1 MVATRFR
8 RVWIGLLLGALLAA
22 ACGTVSAQTVRDVP
36 PDHWAYEAVMELVNR
51 GYIAVEEGFF
61 RGDQPVDRFTLATVV
76 ARLLHEV
83 ERGGVQIQSER
94 DVELIRSVVTEFR
107 EDLVRAFARIDQTD
121 ARVDAAV
128 RDVDVIRDKISEVID
143 ELDAA
148 ERRFAVNL
156 AELDAKTQA
165 ELQAQVLQLQGNLT
179 QLRQLLDQR
188 TQELASGQM
197 VLRDDVVS
205 LNNQLLELIAELR
218 EELRADYTARI
229 ATLEANVRQ
238 ALADSGIAL
247 GGLQESLEADA
258 ARLRQLEEQVRS
270 ISSDLDALTEAIVTG
285 VEQVLAEIRSELNAQ
300 AEALAAGQLA
310 LEELRAEM
318 ARRDQAL
325 ADTDAEL
332 LRGVEAALERIAAL
346 QQDAGALES
355 QTVVIE
361 QHVSGLEERLASLQ
375 AQVDALASVSG
386 RLDAMKAQIDGV
398 ERQVLA
404 MQSQIGLSEEQ
415 LRALS
420 DRLMNELE
428 SQYQHSFLLAGTLQE
443 ELKALREEFNSYRQN
458 TERELASAR
467 QGQLFGMV
475 GALLA
480 LIGLVN

>member
-1 MVATRFR
+1 MVAGRFR
-8 RVWIGLLLGALLAA
+8 GIVIALLLGALLAA
-22 ACGTVSAQTVRDVP
+22 TAGVASAQTVRDVP
-36 PDHWAYEAVMELVNR
+36 PNHWAYEAVMELVSR
-51 GYIAVEEGFF
+51 GYIAVEDGLF
-61 RGDQPVDRFTLATVV
+61 RGDQPVDRFTLATVI

-107 EDLVRAFARIDQTD
+107 EDLVAAFARIDGTD
-121 ARVDAAV
+121 KRVDAAV
-128 RDVDVIRDKISEVID
+128 REVDVIRDKISEVID
-143 ELDAA
+143 ELDAV
-148 ERRFAVNL
+148 ERRFAVSL

-165 ELQAQVLQLQGNLT
+165 ELQAQVLQLQGSLS
-179 QLRQLLDQR
+179 QLRQLLEQR
-188 TQELASGQM
+188 TEELSADQQA
-197 VLRDDVVS
+197 LRDE
-205 LNNQLLELIAELR
+205 LLRLVGELR
-218 EELRADYTARI
+218 TDYTNRI

-258 ARLRQLEEQVRS
+258 ARLQQLEAEVKS
-270 ISSDLDALTEAIVTG
+270 LSADLDALTEAIVTG

-318 ARRDQAL
+318 ARKDQAL
-325 ADTDAEL
+325 TDTDAEL
-332 LRGVEAALERIAAL
+332 LRGVEAALER
-346 QQDAGALES
+346 
-355 QTVVIE
+355 
-361 QHVSGLEERLASLQ
+361 LASLQ
-375 AQVDALASVSG
+375 AQVDSLSAVTG
-386 RLDAMKAQIDGV
+386 RLAAMQAQIDGV

-420 DRLMNELE
+420 DRLMTELE
-428 SQYQHSFLLAGTLQE
+428 SQYQHSFLLAGTLSE

-458 TERELASAR
+458 TERELSSAR